1 MTTQC
6 YIVEIN
12 SDNES
17 MFEALDEYGFDYWTG
32 ACWGC
37 VGYMEIYIDC
47 YPHEIPDLENIM
59 KWYV

>member
-12 SDNES
+12 SDNEA
-17 MFEALDEYGFDYWTG
+17 MFDALNDYGFDYWTC
-32 ACWGC
+32 ACWGH

-47 YPHEIPDLENIM
+47 YPQEIQDLEEIM